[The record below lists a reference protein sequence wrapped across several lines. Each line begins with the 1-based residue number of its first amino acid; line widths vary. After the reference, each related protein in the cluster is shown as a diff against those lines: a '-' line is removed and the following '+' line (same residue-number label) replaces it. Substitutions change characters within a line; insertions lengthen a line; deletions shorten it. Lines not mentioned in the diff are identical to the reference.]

1 MSCNPSKKSKTCVCE
16 PCPEDRI
23 KHDENHNPTLSE
35 LIESY
40 KVKWKGNLENHLT
53 NFDTITD
60 CVCGAVGNMD
70 APHPA
75 PFIRKGSH
83 QFCMPTATINE
94 IVPRLNNVK
103 SKNFVDFDELY
114 DYVEEVSKGVED
126 YGDLAKY
133 DFSLRYG
140 FKRGLKP
147 EKYVYTHRGARAGA
161 EALVKAGLLN
171 EASHK
176 IAICDFPP
184 QLRELGAMHLENF
197 LCIKK
202 EQLKQLK
209 K

>member
-1 MSCNPSKKSKTCVCE
+1 MSCNPPKKSKTRVCGPCSKNE
-16 PCPEDRI
+16 P
-23 KHDENHNPTLSE
+23 KYDENHNPTLSE

-40 KVKWKGNLENHLT
+40 KVEWKGSLENHLT
-53 NFDTITD
+53 KFDTITD
-60 CVCGAVGNMD
+60 CVCGAIGNID
-70 APHPA
+70 APHDG

-83 QFCMPTATINE
+83 QYCMPTATINE
-94 IVPRLNNVK
+94 IVPRLNKVK
-103 SKNFVDFDELY
+103 SMNFVDFDELY
-114 DYVEEVSKGVED
+114 DYVENASNGVNY

-147 EKYVYTHRGARAGA
+147 EKYVYTHRGASDGA

-176 IAICDFPP
+176 IDICDFPP

-209 K
+209 R